1 MQRLRI
7 AIVGGGLGGMCAAL
21 DLSAAGHEVTV
32 FEKYPNL
39 GGLASAFDIAGT
51 KLERFYHH
59 VFSTDLD
66 ILYLIDELGL
76 TDKLEWHADFNGNF
90 YQGRTYPFSPAWR
103 ILTFPVLSILDRL
116 RLAFA
121 SKYLSLLKDHRP
133 FEKVSAKKWIT
144 DKMGERVWRVL
155 WEPLFI
161 AKFGRFAD
169 DISMTWFFGRIKA
182 RFGPSKKGSPA
193 GHLGY
198 LNGSTQILVDALE
211 ARLKARGVRLLTSTP
226 VLRLK
231 TLEGQITGVET
242 KEGFEGFD
250 QVLVTCA
257 TPLFVDMAAGI
268 LPEVMETNLR
278 QFKYHGSIVVV
289 LELSTGLSPYYWLSI
304 LDKSLP
310 FLAIIEQTRM
320 IPSSQ
325 YQGRHIL
332 YLAKYLDTEDP
343 FYRLS
348 NEAVLKDFYANL
360 KKVFPAFEVAQVIQA
375 HVMKAKYTQ
384 PIVTSGYG
392 QRIPDHRLPVKG
404 LYLANMTQIYPE
416 DRGMSYSIG
425 MGRKVARMMM
435 EDTHE

>member
-1 MQRLRI
+1 M
-7 AIVGGGLGGMCAAL
+7 AVVGGGLGGMCAAL

-59 VFSTDLD
+59 IFSTDLD
-66 ILYLIDELGL
+66 ILRLIDELGL
-76 TDKLEWHADFNGNF
+76 SDKLEWHTDFNGNF
-90 YQGRTYPFSPAWR
+90 YQGKIYPFSPAWR
-103 ILTFPVLSILDRL
+103 ILMFPPLSILDRL

-144 DKMGERVWRVL
+144 DKMGPRVWKVL
-155 WEPLFI
+155 WEPLFA

-182 RFGPSKKGSPA
+182 RFGPSKKGSPT

-198 LNGSTQILVDALE
+198 LKGSTQVLVDSLE
-211 ARLKARGVRLLTSTP
+211 ARLKARGVRLLTSTA
-226 VLRLK
+226 VLKLNAR
-231 TLEGQITGVET
+231 EGRITGVET
-242 KEGFEGFD
+242 RLGFEEFD

-257 TPLFVDMAAGI
+257 TPLFVEMASSL
-268 LPEVMETNLR
+268 LPEGMEADLR

-289 LELSTGLSPYYWLSI
+289 LELDRSLSPYYWLTI

-320 IPSSQ
+320 IPTSV

-343 FYRLS
+343 FYKLAS
-348 NEAVLKDFYANL
+348 QDLLKDFYTNL
-360 KKVFPAFEVAQVIQA
+360 KKVFPAFEESQVIQA

-384 PIVTSGYG
+384 PIVTMGYG
-392 QRIPDHRLPVKG
+392 ELIPSHRLPVKG

-425 MGRKVARMMM
+425 MGRKVASMML
-435 EDTHE
+435 EDSHEGQS